1 MSSRFATTSWT
12 QVLAARDAPSSESRQ
27 ALEGLCKS
35 YWYPLYA
42 FVRRQGH
49 GPEEARDLTQGYF
62 TQLLEKGYLED
73 FDPSL
78 GRFRVFLKA
87 SVKNFLSKERD
98 KAHAWKRGGHAHIV
112 SLSADEVEGRYRY
125 EPADRL
131 TPEEIFER
139 RWALTLLERALGKL
153 RKEFEDG
160 DRGKEFEK
168 LKGYLTGEEIK
179 VPYREVAKE
188 LGSSEPAVRTSVHR
202 LRQRFGKILRQ
213 EIAETV
219 ASPNEVDDE
228 MRHLLRVIA

>member
-1 MSSRFATTSWT
+1 M
-12 QVLAARDAPSSESRQ
+12 
-27 ALEGLCKS
+27 CKS

-62 TQLLEKGYLED
+62 AQLLEKGYLED

-179 VPYREVAKE
+179 
-188 LGSSEPAVRTSVHR
+188 
-202 LRQRFGKILRQ
+202 
-213 EIAETV
+213 
-219 ASPNEVDDE
+219 
-228 MRHLLRVIA
+228 